1 MIVPSGPRGLVKL
14 EVFWQSRVG
23 RSMGRHIAVSSFSSR
38 TRSDGRIFD
47 CIALLL
53 SCPRLFNEDIGT

>member
-23 RSMGRHIAVSSFSSR
+23 RSMGRHIAVSSFS
-38 TRSDGRIFD
+38 RSDGRIFD